1 MARILVGTRMALIYW
16 EYKTGIMYY
25 FSMEERKVKGEKY
38 YLEEDKA
45 AKLKELFEKYINLQG
60 VERQ

>member
-1 MARILVGTRMALIYW
+1 
-16 EYKTGIMYY
+16 MYY
-25 FSMEERKVKGEKY
+25 FSMDERKVKGEKY

>member
-1 MARILVGTRMALIYW
+1 MY
-16 EYKTGIMYY
+16 YYY

-45 AKLKELFEKYINLQG
+45 AKLKELFEKYINLQKSPHL
-60 VERQ
+60 QHCLSKHSLFAQLQLLPS